1 MRTRRHVV
9 MLVVTVCACSLTSM
23 LWGAASGASVVGS
36 SVTPATGGGG
46 VPVVP
51 GFTSFDPAV
60 VGYRQSEFFLSGTAS
75 AYAMTAPAN
84 NDGKYSAVVTSSAP
98 YKTRAVVMRPVNPRR
113 FNGTVL
119 VEWLNV
125 SGGADNGPDW
135 TQAHTEMIR
144 EGFVWVGVSAQ
155 KVGVDALRSDQPP
168 RGDPVRYA
176 SLSHPGDDYSY
187 DMFSQAGGSLR
198 QRQGVDPLG
207 GLKPRHVIATGE
219 SQSAFRMVTYVNA
232 IAPIAH
238 VFDGYLIHSRGG
250 SGAALSASSAR
261 ALPAVARIRTDL
273 SVPVMTFET
282 ETDLVKLGFFPALQ
296 PDTAHL
302 RTWEVAGT
310 SHADQS
316 TVGYGIESAKVWS
329 SQAVPDFSIQ
339 CGPLN
344 AGPQGAVLHKVW
356 AALTAW
362 VSTGVPPATAPPMQ
376 TVNGTIAR
384 DQHGNALG
392 GVRTPAVDAP
402 TATLTGLSPSTNFLC
417 SLFGQT
423 TPLSPATLASL
434 YPTHADT
441 PRT

>member
-1 MRTRRHVV
+1 
-9 MLVVTVCACSLTSM
+9 
-23 LWGAASGASVVGS
+23 
-36 SVTPATGGGG
+36 
-46 VPVVP
+46 
-51 GFTSFDPAV
+51 
-60 VGYRQSEFFLSGTAS
+60 
-75 AYAMTAPAN
+75 
-84 NDGKYSAVVTSSAP
+84 
-98 YKTRAVVMRPVNPRR
+98 
-113 FNGTVL
+113 
-119 VEWLNV
+119 
-125 SGGADNGPDW
+125 
-135 TQAHTEMIR
+135 
-144 EGFVWVGVSAQ
+144 
-155 KVGVDALRSDQPP
+155 
-168 RGDPVRYA
+168 
-176 SLSHPGDDYSY
+176 
-187 DMFSQAGGSLR
+187 
-198 QRQGVDPLG
+198 
-207 GLKPRHVIATGE
+207 
-219 SQSAFRMVTYVNA
+219 MVTYVNA

-273 SVPVMTFET
+273 SVPVVTFET

-423 TPLSPATLASL
+423 TPFSPATLASL
-434 YPTHADT
+434 YPTHADYVHQVSAAARAAVAAGHLLPVDANAMT
-441 PRT
+441 TAAKGASVPR